1 MPVFSKDYGAAAPK
15 LFAGLMVIPGLLLTL
30 CTAAWPQFS
39 QEAGT
44 GELTAITIVPAA
56 RPAGL
61 AGAYSALA
69 EGSSS
74 IGINPA
80 GLSRESGQNFSG
92 SVRPDMARVGS
103 VAYSRPAFG
112 GQFAVSASYVDYDEI
127 PGTDENGNGTGSL
140 HPYSLY
146 PAVTYARAQGER
158 WRWGATLKAARET
171 LGDFEG
177 SRAATGAGIDAG
189 VQYQPAVRNVGF
201 GASVTNLGR
210 KFTGHTRSD
219 ETGPLPGMAK
229 GGVFYHPRGRKQLA
243 LVADLEVPFYSPAA
257 LALGAEYRLLSVWDI
272 RAGTRWNSDDL
283 RNLYGWLNPSE
294 GIDERGGEAVKVA
307 AGTTVHVGPVGVDY
321 AVQWWRELGT
331 VHSLTV
337 AWAID

>member
-1 MPVFSKDYGAAAPK
+1 MPVFSHDSASAALK
-15 LFAGLMVIPGLLLTL
+15 LFTGPLILGLCVE
-30 CTAAWPQFS
+30 AWPQFAN
-39 QEAGT
+39 QAGT
-44 GELTAITIVPAA
+44 AELSAITIVAAA

-69 EGSSS
+69 EGSSA

-80 GLSRESGQNFSG
+80 GLSREAGQNFSG
-92 SVRPDMARVGS
+92 SLRPDMVRVGA

-112 GQFAVSASYVDYDEI
+112 GQVAVSASYVDYDEI
-127 PGTDENGNGTGSL
+127 LGMDENQNFTGSL
-140 HPYSLY
+140 HPFSVY

-158 WRWGATLKAARET
+158 WRWGTTVKVAHET

-177 SRAATGAGIDAG
+177 SRPALGAGIDAG

-210 KFTGHTRSD
+210 KFRGHTEAD
-219 ETGPLPGMAK
+219 ESGPLPGMVK
-229 GGVFYHPRGRKQLA
+229 GGLFYHPRGRKQLA
-243 LVADLEVPFYSPAA
+243 LIADLELPFYSAPV
-257 LALGAEYRLLSVWDI
+257 LAVGGEYRVLSEWDL
-272 RAGTRWNSDDL
+272 RAGTRWDSDDV

-294 GIDERGGEAVKVA
+294 EIRERGGEAVKLA
-307 AGTTVHVGPVGVDY
+307 AGTTVRIGPVGVDY
-321 AVQWWRELGT
+321 AVQWWRDLGV

-337 AWAID
+337 AWAIN